1 MRETEVNCDAARF
14 FLRQTVGVR
23 AGQRLDQRALAMIN
37 VARRGNNEMV
47 LCHSRAVSSASP
59 ANDLLAS
66 QVSGEQ
72 GRSKQGDQ
80 RGNQKTGARTY
91 RGFHKVPVANAE

>member
-37 VARRGNNEMV
+37 VARRRNNEMV
-47 LCHSRAVSSASP
+47 LCHSRAVSPALPGRIQHLEAAFALGQSAKP
-59 ANDLLAS
+59 YFCLKRRKRN
-66 QVSGEQ
+66 
-72 GRSKQGDQ
+72 
-80 RGNQKTGARTY
+80 
-91 RGFHKVPVANAE
+91 